1 MEFKL
6 LVCCNSQKSWSVLFF
21 LLVVY
26 DSGLDFHLVE
36 VPQGPCAD
44 FAFQLLLILYG
55 FHLKSEY
62 QSNASC
68 VCKCHL
74 LSYSVTP
81 IQKFHATQLEKVT
94 RTLFQLHSV
103 FIQACF
109 NFALTLSLFPPVF
122 TFIRKCKN
130 VTGIIILARNWTAD
144 MPD

>member
-1 MEFKL
+1 M
-6 LVCCNSQKSWSVLFF
+6 VLIST
-21 LLVVY
+21 LTHV
-26 DSGLDFHLVE
+26 S
-36 VPQGPCAD
+36 VPQGLCAD

-55 FHLKSEY
+55 F

-130 VTGIIILARNWTAD
+130 VTGIIILARN
-144 MPD
+144 